1 MTNLDVKASSVG
13 PVVSR
18 IRLPRVLRVEDFTAQ
33 RPAQCE
39 KQTEAVRQEERTRIA
54 QELHD
59 TLLQTFQSASLHL
72 GAAVLRVAQDSPVK
86 NQLDRILEIMRQ
98 GIAEGRDA
106 IQGLRSSGSQT
117 SDLVGALSRIQD
129 ELKVQPDIDFR
140 VTVTG
145 RQKKLAR
152 EIQHEIYRIGREA
165 LVNAFCHSGAK
176 RIELELEYSD
186 SELYVRIRDNGRGI
200 DPQVLEKG
208 RDGHWGLAGMR
219 ERATR
224 IGGVLKIL
232 SSPAAGTEVQLSI
245 PTSIGPGGMQGPSVL
260 EPLIT

>member
-1 MTNLDVKASSVG
+1 M
-13 PVVSR
+13 
-18 IRLPRVLRVEDFTAQ
+18 RL
-33 RPAQCE
+33 
-39 KQTEAVRQEERTRIA
+39 EERTRIA

-59 TLLQTFQSASLHL
+59 TLLQTFQSALLHL
-72 GAAVLRVAQDSPVK
+72 GAAVLRVAQDSPIK

-98 GIAEGRDA
+98 GIAEGRSA
-106 IQGLRSSGSQT
+106 IWGLRSSGFQT

-129 ELKVQPDIDFR
+129 ELEVQPDIEFR

-145 RQKKLAR
+145 RKKQLAG

-176 RIELELEYSD
+176 RIELALEYSD
-186 SELYVRIRDNGRGI
+186 SELHVRIRDNGHGI
-200 DPQVLEKG
+200 DPQVLDKG

-224 IGGVLKIL
+224 IGGLLKIL
-232 SSPAAGTEVQLSI
+232 SSATAGTEVQLSI
-245 PTSIGPGGMQGPSVL
+245 PSTIAF
-260 EPLIT
+260 

>member
-72 GAAVLRVAQDSPVK
+72 GAVVLRVAQDSPVK
-86 NQLDRILEIMRQ
+86 DQLDRILEIMVQ

-106 IQGLRSSGSQT
+106 IHGLRSANKNLIDALSQT
-117 SDLVGALSRIQD
+117 PAPADTEFHIS
-129 ELKVQPDIDFR
+129 
-140 VTVTG
+140 VTG
-145 RQKKLAR
+145 TQTQFPPHV
-152 EIQHEIYRIGREA
+152 EHEIYRIAREA
-165 LVNAFCHSGAK
+165 LTNAFHHAKAK
-176 RIELELEYSD
+176 RIELEAQYSRTA
-186 SELYVRIRDNGRGI
+186 LCIRIRDNGCGI
-200 DPQVLEKG
+200 APHLRANDLD
-208 RDGHWGLAGMR
+208 RHWGLKNMR
-219 ERATR
+219 DRAAKINAHLTITSHTT
-224 IGGVLKIL
+224 IGTTVELR
-232 SSPAAGTEVQLSI
+232 I
-245 PTSIGPGGMQGPSVL
+245 PTARNALGASCAS
-260 EPLIT
+260 